1 LGARWGL
8 RSEQSFRNALKGILG
23 EVTELEVVNVVEYDE
38 EVEVFGRPDQI
49 ELDLIIKNGLFMV
62 SEIKPSMSKADMHIF
77 HKKAEFYQ
85 KKHNRKAQRLMVIS
99 PMIDKKA
106 SELARDLGIQTYSY
120 VEDIEPN
127 AFSV

>member
-1 LGARWGL
+1 
-8 RSEQSFRNALKGILG
+8 
-23 EVTELEVVNVVEYDE
+23 
-38 EVEVFGRPDQI
+38 
-49 ELDLIIKNGLFMV
+49 
-62 SEIKPSMSKADMHIF
+62 
-77 HKKAEFYQ
+77 
-85 KKHNRKAQRLMVIS
+85 MVIS